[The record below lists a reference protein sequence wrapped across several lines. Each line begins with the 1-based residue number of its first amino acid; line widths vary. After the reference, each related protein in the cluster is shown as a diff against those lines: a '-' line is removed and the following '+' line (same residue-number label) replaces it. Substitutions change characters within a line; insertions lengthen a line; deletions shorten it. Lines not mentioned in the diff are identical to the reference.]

1 MIDSNKSI
9 DSPLNPFKLAESLSE
24 YWSPKVIS
32 EVDDAYVKVAK
43 LKGSFVWHQH
53 DNEDELFYI
62 LQGSLVMEYK
72 DKQVSLQVGDLHVV
86 PKGILHNPVA
96 SVDCLVMLIES
107 KATLHTGGNIQSS
120 GCSIEEQLKSFN
132 SV

>member
-1 MIDSNKSI
+1 MTIDSNKSI
-9 DSPLNPFKLAESLSE
+9 DSQLNPFKLAESLSE
-24 YWSPKVIS
+24 YWSPRVIS
-32 EVDDAYVKVAK
+32 EVDEAYVKVAK

-72 DKQVSLQVGDLHVV
+72 DKQVNLKAGDLHVV

-96 SVDCLVMLIES
+96 SVDCLVMLIEN
-107 KATLHTGGNIQSS
+107 KATLHTGGNNQDSD
-120 GCSIEEQLKSFN
+120 CSIEQQLQSY
-132 SV
+132 